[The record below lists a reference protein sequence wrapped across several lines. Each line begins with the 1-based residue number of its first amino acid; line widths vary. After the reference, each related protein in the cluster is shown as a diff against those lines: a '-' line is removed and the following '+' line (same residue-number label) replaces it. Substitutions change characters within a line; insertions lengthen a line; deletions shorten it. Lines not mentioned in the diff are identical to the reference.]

1 MKKLLKFL
9 TTVIVMGIMVGM
21 VFAYVKTDKFLD
33 SLDFIL
39 PLADKMHLTRWSSNI
54 STGLYKFLNHG
65 LILNNIDIN
74 QNKTAYI
81 IICLIAI
88 VALIGGGALVIS
100 RDTISQKTQ
109 TMGALCVFFAA
120 LFGLDFVLAVI
131 MIGLVTSPSAG

>member
-54 STGLYKFLNHG
+54 STGL
-65 LILNNIDIN
+65 
-74 QNKTAYI
+74 
-81 IICLIAI
+81 
-88 VALIGGGALVIS
+88 
-100 RDTISQKTQ
+100 
-109 TMGALCVFFAA
+109 
-120 LFGLDFVLAVI
+120 
-131 MIGLVTSPSAG
+131 TSS